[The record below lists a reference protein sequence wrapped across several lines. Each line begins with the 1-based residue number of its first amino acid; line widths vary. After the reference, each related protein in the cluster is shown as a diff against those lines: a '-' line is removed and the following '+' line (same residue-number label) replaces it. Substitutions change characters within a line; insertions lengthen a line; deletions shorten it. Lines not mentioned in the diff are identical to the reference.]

1 MPKTKPPRIVTIL
14 IVSTITIVF
23 WVAIDVYRAL
33 AIKPA
38 DPVPGEII
46 APIDPNLDETALRSL
61 EQRVYIEEDQIQTLP
76 EQSTAPQVTPSPSP
90 TATVSP
96 DASFE
101 PTPNPSPTP

>member
-1 MPKTKPPRIVTIL
+1 MPKTKPPKVVTLL

-33 AIKPA
+33 TIKPA
-38 DPVPGEII
+38 DPVPGEVI
-46 APIDPNLDETALRSL
+46 APLDPTLDETALRSL

-76 EQSTAPQVTPSPSP
+76 EQSAAPQVTPNPVP

-96 DASFE
+96 E
-101 PTPNPSPTP
+101 PSTAAAQSPSPTP

>member
-33 AIKPA
+33 TIKPA